1 MFADRLDMFL
11 EKRYNNVGFYVGL
24 ALYRTDTDNANNEP
38 GWGKKSTIL
47 TEQIADLLLE
57 LNKEGL
63 ELQDDADLPRFAKL
77 GVNAN
82 YMPWWHAGNMGGYPF
97 ETWRALLGEKRAL
110 AMYLN

>member
-1 MFADRLDMFL
+1 MDVFL

-47 TEQIADLLLE
+47 TEQIADL
-57 LNKEGL
+57 
-63 ELQDDADLPRFAKL
+63 PRFAKL

-82 YMPWWHAGNMGGYPF
+82 YTPWWHAGNMGGYSF

>member
-1 MFADRLDMFL
+1 M
-11 EKRYNNVGFYVGL
+11 
-24 ALYRTDTDNANNEP
+24 
-38 GWGKKSTIL
+38 
-47 TEQIADLLLE
+47 E

-82 YMPWWHAGNMGGYPF
+82 YTPWWHAGNMGGYPF